1 MGIQLLN
8 LKVEAYKNLKRMSA
22 RKNPNS
28 KNVLKN
34 LKDLPRVGI
43 LSQSNEGM
51 ICLDLNDDWIFKA
64 LEVLKDYGY
73 IRPPFFVFPPTP
85 VGAHI
90 KIITEREA
98 IDYELTHSDIDIP
111 HLGEEFGF
119 KIKKAFV
126 SRPRTRKFGIDT
138 RYVIR
143 VEVNSD
149 LVKIRK
155 DLTGKRTAPRNGF
168 NIVVGVT
175 NPVITEA
182 IKDPKFNEKKFESS
196 MNPQEKKKKAEK
208 EDEEDFGRPRNSK
221 KRK

>member
-1 MGIQLLN
+1 M
-8 LKVEAYKNLKRMSA
+8 EAYKNLKKMSA

-34 LKDLPRVGI
+34 LEDLPRVGI

-51 ICLDLNDDWIFKA
+51 IYLDLDDEWVFKA

-98 IDYELTHSDIDIP
+98 IDYELTHSDVEIP
-111 HLGEEFGF
+111 RLGEEFGF
-119 KIKKAFV
+119 KVKKAFV
-126 SRPRTRKFGIDT
+126 SRPRTRKYGIDT

-143 VEVNSD
+143 VEINSD
-149 LVKIRK
+149 LMKIRR
-155 DLTGKRTAPRNGF
+155 DLTGKRTPVGNGF
-168 NIVVGVT
+168 NIIVSVLLSVVLL
-175 NPVITEA
+175 
-182 IKDPKFNEKKFESS
+182 FFL
-196 MNPQEKKKKAEK
+196 
-208 EDEEDFGRPRNSK
+208 
-221 KRK
+221 